1 VLIPSLVS
9 VRHFSE
15 NGHILVE
22 LYKKLC
28 RLKKEGINGI
38 WARIIK
44 NAFAPL
50 FVGRF
55 DFVAGNPR

>member
-1 VLIPSLVS
+1 
-9 VRHFSE
+9 
-15 NGHILVE
+15 VE